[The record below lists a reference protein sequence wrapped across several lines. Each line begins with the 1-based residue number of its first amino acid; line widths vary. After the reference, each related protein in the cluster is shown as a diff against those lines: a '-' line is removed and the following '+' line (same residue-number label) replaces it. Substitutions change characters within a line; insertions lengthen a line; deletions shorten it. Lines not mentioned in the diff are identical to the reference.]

1 MAVMGTVT
9 AIAVRGNRTAP
20 VHTGQLP
27 ELHLHLAQLIQL
39 ILQAVRF
46 LGKLQKLLL
55 LDIVHLLQPLN
66 LRRFISQG
74 ITAVGGIA
82 KGTCQKHRTYRQ

>member
-1 MAVMGTVT
+1 MGTVT

-27 ELHLHLAQLIQL
+27 ELHLYLAQLIQL
-39 ILQAVRF
+39 ILQTVGL

-82 KGTCQKHRTYRQ
+82 KGTCQKHRTCRQ